1 MPTGYVLAMDGHHH
15 GEDPVDRHHAFE
27 SPMAAEFA
35 ELEGE
40 VLAGLVTQ
48 GVSVLAELCR
58 QRGVNVRR
66 LIDIGCGP
74 GVGTCALAR
83 AFGAARVVAVDGSAT
98 MLEHVTARAGRLG
111 LAGQVETSLVE
122 LPAGLGTLGAAD
134 VVWASM
140 VLHHLGDE
148 AGALRGIR
156 GLLRPGG
163 LLAVVEQAGPV
174 RVVSGSTGIGRPG
187 MWERLDDAWTAWLT
201 GMRAD
206 LPGATPSAGLPA
218 ELGESGFELV
228 ADETVELVLDS
239 PLDAQAFRFAQA
251 SLLRTRDQLG
261 PHVDAAD
268 REALDVMIDEGIAG
282 GDDMVLR
289 ASRHLTVACL
299 PGR

>member
-1 MPTGYVLAMDGHHH
+1 MDGHHH
-15 GEDPVDRHHAFE
+15 GEDPVDHHHAFE

-58 QRGVNVRR
+58 PRGVSVRR

-74 GVGTCALAR
+74 GVGTCALAQ
-83 AFGAARVVAVDGSAT
+83 AFGSASVVAVDGSAT
-98 MLEHVTARAGRLG
+98 MLELVTANARRLG
-111 LAGQVETSLVE
+111 LAGQVQTSLVE

-148 AGALRGIR
+148 AGAIRGIR

-174 RVVSGSTGIGRPG
+174 RVVSGSTDIGRPG
-187 MWERLDDAWTAWLT
+187 MWERLDDAWTRVVDRYARRPAAGHPVRRAPGGARGGRPRGRGRKDARSRPRLT
-201 GMRAD
+201 VGRT
-206 LPGATPSAGLPA
+206 G
-218 ELGESGFELV
+218 
-228 ADETVELVLDS
+228 
-239 PLDAQAFRFAQA
+239 A
-251 SLLRTRDQLG
+251 SLRQRHSA
-261 PHVDAAD
+261 PDARPA
-268 REALDVMIDEGIAG
+268 
-282 GDDMVLR
+282 R
-289 ASRHLTVACL
+289 ASCRRRR
-299 PGR
+299 PGSARRD